1 MNYQLCRDENGNE
14 YSADA
19 PALDEVMVTLADGAT
34 VPQSKIKEHHER
46 VKAAAEAQRKAA
58 AEKPKITTTC
68 PFRSGSNNMLCMES
82 CALRTAHGCAL
93 KFKSEGHPAAS
104 TVGTRC
110 PFSPYACTENCE
122 MFIGGCAFAGV

>member
-1 MNYQLCRDENGNE
+1 MNWKVFTDENGNE

-58 AEKPKITTTC
+58 AEMPKITTSC
-68 PFRSGSNNMLCMES
+68 PFRSGSSNPMCMEN
-82 CALRTAHGCAL
+82 CALRTVHGCAM
-93 KFKSEGHPAAS
+93 KFQSEGRPAES
-104 TVGTRC
+104 TEGKRC
-110 PFSPYACTENCE
+110 PFSGYPCTASCE
-122 MFIGGCAFAGV
+122 LFIGGCAFACV